1 MLNFSSALEIKHIIF
16 IFNFVSNTKSTQQ
29 ELINKRTKLGHTP
42 LWAASY
48 NGNVEVVKFLVEN
61 AGADIHIP
69 SSKLSTP
76 FVISCQEG
84 NLEIVEYLRSKDNEL
99 SESLSPLDGYDNDGA
114 KCLYMACLNGHLDIV
129 DYILKLFPTL
139 INIRNQFGHSPLW
152 LASHHGSFEIVKHL
166 VDNGAEIDSLQD
178 VNATRR
184 VAGES
189 PLIPSCKGKLLA
201 IFPRSCLNLSQI

>member
-1 MLNFSSALEIKHIIF
+1 MHLK
-16 IFNFVSNTKSTQQ
+16 K

-48 NGNVEVVKFLVEN
+48 NGNIEVVKFLVEK
-61 AGADIHIP
+61 AGANIHIP

-84 NLEIVEYLRSKDNEL
+84 NLEIVKYLRSKDNEL
-99 SESLSPLDGYDNDGA
+99 SGSLNALEGYDNDGA
-114 KCLYMACLNGHLDIV
+114 KCLYIACLNGHVDIV

-166 VDNGAEIDSLQD
+166 IDNGAEIDSLQE
-178 VNATRR
+178 VNGERKVTY
-184 VAGES
+184 ES
-189 PLIPSCKGKLLA
+189 PLIPSCTGK
-201 IFPRSCLNLSQI
+201 I